1 MCQVEKIDKRELVH
15 AILIFISFLPFIPE
29 NIMDSASTTK
39 ISFLLIVI
47 LGGITSLTPF
57 AIDMYLP
64 AMPTIAKDFG
74 VSAGAIQITLT
85 SFIAG
90 FAVGQLFHGPLSD
103 SFGRKPV
110 LLLGT
115 FFFALAAVIS
125 AASDSIDALMWAR
138 AAQGF
143 AGAAGAV
150 VVQAIVRDMFA
161 KEDFART
168 MSFIILVMTIAP
180 LLAPLIGGY
189 LAVWFGWRSIFW
201 LLALIAFVMIIASS
215 LVIPETLKPENK
227 QPLRLRTTIRHF
239 YTLFTKPQALGLIFT
254 GAFSFAGMFAFLT
267 AGSFIY
273 IELYDVGITNVG
285 YLFGLNILLMML
297 MTTINGKYVKKLGS
311 HYLLRLGLTIQL
323 LASLLLV
330 VAQLLDLGL
339 WGVVLP
345 VMLFFSTISMVGSN
359 SIALLLN
366 EYPEIAGTV
375 SSLAGSL
382 KFGTGALVAAAVSM
396 LPSGSAWPMVLMMVL
411 CSLLSMIFYTY
422 FAKEVK

>member
-1 MCQVEKIDKRELVH
+1 
-15 AILIFISFLPFIPE
+15 
-29 NIMDSASTTK
+29 MDSSSTTK
-39 ISFLLIVI
+39 LSFLLIVI
-47 LGGITSLTPF
+47 VGGITSLTPF

-64 AMPTIAKDFG
+64 AMPTIAKEFG
-74 VSAGAIQITLT
+74 VSAGEIQITLT
-85 SFIAG
+85 SFTAG
-90 FAVGQLFHGPLSD
+90 FALGQLFHGPLSD

-115 FFFALAAVIS
+115 FFFAVTAVIS
-125 AASDSIDALMWAR
+125 AMTDNIDALMWVR

-180 LLAPLIGGY
+180 LLAPLAGGY

-201 LLALIAFVMIIASS
+201 LLAVLAFVMIITSS

-227 QPLRLRTTIRHF
+227 QSFRLRTTLRHF
-239 YTLFTKPQALGLIFT
+239 YTLFTKPQAFGLIFT

-273 IELYDVGITNVG
+273 IELYDVAITNVG
-285 YLFGLNILLMML
+285 YLFGLNVLLMMV
-297 MTTINGKYVKKLGS
+297 MTTLNGKYVKKLGS

-339 WGVVLP
+339 WGVVVP

-382 KFGTGALVAAAVSM
+382 KFGTSALVAAGVSL

-411 CSLLSMIFYTY
+411 CSLLSMTFYTF
-422 FAKEVK
+422 FAKEV

>member
-1 MCQVEKIDKRELVH
+1 
-15 AILIFISFLPFIPE
+15 
-29 NIMDSASTTK
+29 MDSSSTTK
-39 ISFLLIVI
+39 LSFLLIVI

-64 AMPTIAKDFG
+64 AMPSIAKEFG

-143 AGAAGAV
+143 SGAAGAV

-180 LLAPLIGGY
+180 LLAPLAGGY

-201 LLALIAFVMIIASS
+201 LLALIAFVMIIAAS
-215 LVIPETLKPENK
+215 LVIPETLKAENR
-227 QPLRLRTTIRHF
+227 QPFRLRTTMRHF
-239 YTLFTKPQALGLIFT
+239 FTLFTRSKAFGLIFT

-273 IELYDVGITNVG
+273 IEIYGVSITNVG
-285 YLFGLNILLMML
+285 YLFGLNILLMMV
-297 MTTINGKYVKKLGS
+297 MTTLNGKYVKRLGS

-323 LASLLLV
+323 IASLLLV
-330 VAQLLDLGL
+330 LAQLLDLGL
-339 WGVVLP
+339 WGVVVP

-382 KFGTGALVAAAVSM
+382 KFGAGALVAAAVSM
-396 LPSGSAWPMVLMMVL
+396 LPSGSVWPMILMMVL
-411 CSLLSMIFYTY
+411 CSLLSMTFYTY
-422 FAKEVK
+422 CAKR